1 MKNIMDI
8 GFFILFYF
16 FFFLSFDKKNII
28 LFICKYLD
36 LINRV

>member
-8 GFFILFYF
+8 GFFFF
-16 FFFLSFDKKNII
+16 FFFLSFDKKKNII